1 VKILSPLFAASYLG
15 VCFDHIYATKILFEV
30 WQLPPIALWWPA
42 AALKEM
48 SMLRDGMSSIE
59 F

>member
-42 AALKEM
+42 A
-48 SMLRDGMSSIE
+48 DGYDPTYKRE
-59 F
+59 QF